1 MRDLKGNIRE
11 KILTTALL
19 LVSLIS
25 IAEDQDRIAEKEI
38 EFEVKNVFGLNSD
51 YAEFS
56 PVLHNQQLIFAS
68 DREYDIT
75 SYGEGNWKHTKHVN
89 IFAAKV
95 KSYVNDSVVFEKV
108 EIYDNTFISDDH
120 VGPICFSADGKEAI
134 FSQVS
139 HTKQRMFGKAKFFPQ
154 LYSAKLVNG
163 KWKEIKKLS
172 FVQDGYSYSHPAYSA
187 DGNQLYF
194 ASDAPEAK
202 GGKDIFV
209 STRTADGWT
218 VPKSVEGINSTFD
231 EVFPTVLGKTLY
243 FSSTGFDGQGGL
255 DLFRSKLEDDGW
267 SIPESLGPT
276 INSKKDDFGLVFN
289 PNKESGY
296 FSSNREG
303 NDDIYYFNRIEKV
316 TLYDDVV
323 AGKFSYRYIKGEDP
337 SGLEVLMLDEDG
349 EIIFRTTTNSKG
361 EFIFKELPA
370 DGKYTIKLLKD
381 GEEVT
386 LTLYG
391 KDSDT
396 FLISDESGSFVYRRL
411 KGENVGTLA
420 LIDSED
426 VDLVTKQGTLNGQL
440 TYRKLKG
447 EDPDGFDV
455 YLVDED
461 GNIIMK
467 TKTDKYGNFQF
478 RELPMDKNYMI
489 KIDDTDEDIEL
500 VLYNKHD
507 DITATLAKDE
517 NGNFVYRKL
526 SSDYESSMDLLKD
539 EEGLLVFSERKMAI
553 SGEFIYSE
561 LAGAPA
567 DMEFEILDGD
577 GNFLMRGKTDGKG
590 YFNYT
595 TLPLREEIMFK
606 LDEESVYFK
615 RKIDLKILSRSYDV
629 LVALSKDEKGFFTYR
644 RLGGDRSV
652 MKEIELGDDGELVI
666 KEINVMS
673 EEDKLKETLDKVS
686 TIYYNRNDKDLTAHD
701 EEILDDVVLKLKENT
716 KLTVQ
721 LDAYASARG
730 DAGHNMRLS
739 QRRVDG
745 AEKYLRRK
753 GISSSRISKKAH
765 GASAEDNKCGDDEE
779 CLEAMH
785 RLNRKTEI
793 KLVLK

>member
-1 MRDLKGNIRE
+1 MIDWRENIERS
-11 KILTTALL
+11 LL
-19 LVSLIS
+19 IVVLFLASTFAQ
-25 IAEDQDRIAEKEI
+25 AEDQDRIAEKEI
-38 EFEVKNVFGLNSD
+38 EFEVKNVYGLNSK

-56 PVLHNQQLIFAS
+56 PVIFNQKLIFAS

-75 SYGEGNWKHTKHVN
+75 SFGEGNWEHNKHVN

-108 EIYDNTFISDDH
+108 KIYDNFFISDDH
-120 VGPICFSADGKEAI
+120 VGPISFSPDGKEAI
-134 FSQVS
+134 FSKVS
-139 HTKQRMFGKAKFFPQ
+139 HSSQRLFGKREFHPELF
-154 LYSAKLVNG
+154 SAKLENG
-163 KWKEIKKLS
+163 KWKNITKLE
-172 FVQDGYSYSHPAYSA
+172 FIQDGYSYSHPAFSA
-187 DGNQLYF
+187 DGNKLYF
-194 ASDAPEAK
+194 ASDAPGTK

-209 STRTADGWT
+209 VTRTAEGWT
-218 VPKSVEGINSTFD
+218 EPVSVVGINTTFD
-231 EVFPTVLGKTLY
+231 EVFPTILGKVMY

-255 DLFRSKLEDDGW
+255 DLFKSELYKEEW
-267 SIPESLGPT
+267 TIPESLGPT
-276 INSKKDDFGLVFN
+276 INTNKDEFGMVFN

-296 FSSNREG
+296 FSSNRGE
-303 NDDIYYFNRIEKV
+303 NDDIYYFNLIEKV
-316 TLYDDVV
+316 TIYDDVV

-349 EIIFRTTTNSKG
+349 EVIFRTTTNEKG

-396 FLISDESGSFVYRRL
+396 FLVSDENGSFVYRRL
-411 KGENVGTLA
+411 KGESVGTLS

-461 GNIIMK
+461 GKIIMR
-467 TKTDKYGNFQF
+467 TKTDEYGNFQF

-489 KIDDTDEDIEL
+489 KIDDTDDDIEL
-500 VLYNKHD
+500 ILYNKHD
-507 DITATLAKDE
+507 DVTATLAKDE

-526 SSDYESSMDLLKD
+526 STNYENSMELLKD
-539 EEGLLVFSERKMAI
+539 DEGLLVFSERKMAI
-553 SGEFIYSE
+553 SGEFIYTE

-567 DMEFEILDGD
+567 DMEFEILDGE
-577 GNFLMRGKTDGKG
+577 GNFLMRGKTDGDG

-606 LDEESVYFK
+606 LDEESVYFN

-629 LVALSKDEKGFFTYR
+629 MVALSKDEKGFFTYR

-652 MKEIELGDDGELVI
+652 MKEVELGDDGELVI
-666 KEINVMS
+666 KETNVLT
-673 EEDKLKETLDKVS
+673 EEDKLRENLEKVS
-686 TIYYNRNDKDLTAHD
+686 TIYYNRNDSELTDHD
-701 EEILDDVVLKLKENT
+701 KEILDGIVVLLKDNK
-716 KLTVQ
+716 KLTVK

-730 DAGHNMRLS
+730 DKGHNMRLS

-745 AEKYLRRK
+745 AAKYLKRK
-753 GISSSRISKKAH
+753 GISSTRYTLKAH
-765 GASAEDNKCGDDEE
+765 GAAAEDDKCGNDED

-793 KLVLK
+793 KLELK

>member
-1 MRDLKGNIRE
+1 MRDLKKNIE
-11 KILTTALL
+11 KSLL
-19 LVSLIS
+19 LTSLLLCS
-25 IAEDQDRIAEKEI
+25 VLTFAEDQDRIAEKEI
-38 EFEVKNVFGLNSD
+38 EFEVKNVYGLNSK

-56 PVLHNQQLIFAS
+56 PVIFDQTLIFAS
-68 DREYDIT
+68 DREFDIS
-75 SYGEGNWKHTKHVN
+75 SYGEGNWEHNKHVN

-108 EIYDNTFISDDH
+108 KIYDNTFISDDH
-120 VGPICFSADGKEAI
+120 VGPISFSPDGKEAI
-134 FSQVS
+134 FSKVS
-139 HTKQRMFGKAKFFPQ
+139 HSNQRLFGKQEFHPE
-154 LYSAKLVNG
+154 LYSAKMVNG
-163 KWKEIKKLS
+163 KWKEITKLA
-172 FVQDGYSYSHPAYSA
+172 FVEDGYSYSHPAFSG
-187 DGNQLYF
+187 DGKKLYF
-194 ASDAPEAK
+194 ASDAPGTK

-209 STRTADGWT
+209 VTKTAEGWSE
-218 VPKSVEGINSTFD
+218 PISVKGINTTYD
-231 EVFPTVLGKTLY
+231 EVFPTILGKVMY

-255 DLFRSKLEDDGW
+255 DLFRSELYKEEW
-267 SIPESLGPT
+267 TIPESLGPT
-276 INSKKDDFGLVFN
+276 MNTDKDEFGMVFN

-296 FSSNREG
+296 FSSNRDE
-303 NDDIYYFNRIEKV
+303 NDDIYYFNLIEKV
-316 TLYDDVV
+316 TVYDDVV

-349 EIIFRTTTNSKG
+349 EILFRTTTNEKG
-361 EFIFKELPA
+361 EFLFKELPA

-396 FLISDESGSFVYRRL
+396 FLISDENGSFVYRKL
-411 KGENVGTLA
+411 KGENVGTLS

-440 TYRKLKG
+440 SYRKLKG

-461 GNIIMK
+461 GNVIMK
-467 TKTDKYGNFQF
+467 TKTDEYGNFQF

-489 KIDDTDEDIEL
+489 KIDDTDDDIEL
-500 VLYNKHD
+500 ILYNKHD
-507 DITATLAKDE
+507 DITATLAKDD

-526 SSDYESSMDLLKD
+526 SSDYESTMELLKD
-539 EEGLLVFSERKMAI
+539 DEGLLVFSERKMAI

-561 LAGAPA
+561 LSGAPA

-577 GNFLMRGKTDGKG
+577 GNFLMRGKTDGNG

-606 LDEESVYFK
+606 LDEESVYFN

-652 MKEIELGDDGELVI
+652 LKEVELGDDGELVI
-666 KEINVMS
+666 KETNVLS
-673 EEDKLKETLDKVS
+673 DEDKLKETLAKVS
-686 TIYYNRNDKDLTAHD
+686 TIYYNRNDSELTDHD
-701 EEILDDVVLKLKENT
+701 KEILNEIVTKLKENPN
-716 KLTVQ
+716 LTVK
-721 LDAYASARG
+721 LNAYASARG
-730 DAGHNMRLS
+730 DKDHNMRLS

-745 AEKYLRRK
+745 AAKYLKRN
-753 GISSSRISKKAH
+753 GISSSRYSTKAH
-765 GASAEDNKCGDDEE
+765 GAAAEDDKCGDDEE

-793 KLVLK
+793 KFELK